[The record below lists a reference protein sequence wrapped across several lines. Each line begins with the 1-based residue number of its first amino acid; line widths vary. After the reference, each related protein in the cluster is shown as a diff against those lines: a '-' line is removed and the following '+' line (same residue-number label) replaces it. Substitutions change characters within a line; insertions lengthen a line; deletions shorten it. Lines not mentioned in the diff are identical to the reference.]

1 MYLLVIRISWLPGQ
15 VIEKKDS
22 FSYPK
27 DYKLLAH
34 VSCATALTDKV
45 KYIHSDFSNLD
56 CLLCLDTPP
65 IRVWK
70 LSAHIETDTHY
81 SYNLSYWFHPHCFI
95 GTLTTGLTTSVF
107 SFNFSRGGFQVCTC
121 CKRIFVYVL

>member
-1 MYLLVIRISWLPGQ
+1 M
-15 VIEKKDS
+15 
-22 FSYPK
+22 
-27 DYKLLAH
+27 LAH

-56 CLLCLDTPP
+56 CLLCLDTAP

-95 GTLTTGLTTSVF
+95 GTLASPPL
-107 SFNFSRGGFQVCTC
+107 FSRLTLAGGVSGLHMLYKDFCIRFI
-121 CKRIFVYVL
+121 RIDFKEEYLAFVSKGKTNLGGIG